1 MSRAAY
7 TITMNSTE
15 ICARCAKPEGLC
27 VCDAI
32 QRIDNRLFVLILQ
45 HPQEKREVL
54 ATAPLLAAALAHVK
68 SVVGLSWPNLRRVLG
83 RDVDARRWGVL
94 YLGSTEGKAPLAAV
108 DRKGKALA
116 HQEALLHGL
125 EGLIVLDGSWS
136 QAKALWWRNP
146 WLLKC
151 TRLVLNAP
159 FASRYGKLRRE
170 PRRDSLSSLESVAF
184 ALAELEG
191 DPAIFER
198 LLKPFEALLDR
209 YKQANAKPAKPT
221 APQPQ

>member
-1 MSRAAY
+1 MPPAAY

-15 ICARCAKPEGLC
+15 ICAKCGKPEGLC

-32 QRIDNRLFVLILQ
+32 ARIDNRLFVLILQ

-54 ATAPLLAAALAHVK
+54 ATAPLLAAALTHAK
-68 SVVGLSWPNLRRVLG
+68 AVVGLSWPNLRRVLG
-83 RDVDARRWGVL
+83 REVDAKRWGVL
-94 YLGSTEGKAPLAAV
+94 YLGSTEGEAPLTAV
-108 DRKGKALA
+108 DRKGKPLA

-125 EGLIVLDGSWS
+125 EGIIVLDGSWS

-170 PRRDSLSSLESVAF
+170 PRRDSLSTLESVAF
-184 ALAELEG
+184 ALSELED
-191 DPAIFER
+191 DPAIFET
-198 LLKPFEALLDR
+198 LLRPFEALLDR
-209 YKQANAKPAKPT
+209 YKKANAKPAKPA
-221 APQPQ
+221 APQAQ